1 MSERDFY
8 NNQFQ
13 FEGSMD
19 EDGNI
24 YDERHTR
31 IGQVRDGTIYDNIN
45 IPRGYVGDDGQ
56 VQDLCHIPIGK
67 EHGSFFQGWS
77 GHRHGHVR
85 TDVSG
90 AAHGNDYGSFSLV
103 KDRDRTDYDSDD
115 YGDDDGDGYDDDYDG
130 AMDDGRRNFDSR
142 PRRSSYR
149 RGRESHDIDDEDVV
163 GCCKGCGCIVAI
175 LFVLYLI
182 IVLAGS

>member
-19 EDGNI
+19 DNGNL

-45 IPRGYVGDDGQ
+45 IPRGYIGDNGQ
-56 VQDLCHIPIGK
+56 VQDLCHIPIGM

-77 GHRHGHVR
+77 GHQHGHVR
-85 TDVSG
+85 TTVSG
-90 AAHGNDYGSFSLV
+90 EAHGNDYGSFSLV
-103 KDRDRTDYDSDD
+103 KDRDSFGSSTDDGSDDYCDDGDMDDDSDD
-115 YGDDDGDGYDDDYDG
+115 DGWDDS
-130 AMDDGRRNFDSR
+130 DSR
-142 PRRSSYR
+142 PRRPSYH
-149 RGRESHDIDDEDVV
+149 RGGKGRDIDDDDVM
-163 GCCKGCGCIVAI
+163 GCCCKGCGCIVVI
-175 LFVLYLI
+175 LLALYLI
-182 IVLAGS
+182 GTFASS